1 MSFDDFLN
9 SKYPN
14 FKYIYD
20 WERYPSTRIV
30 SSHLKDVMV
39 NSYNS
44 SGEELR
50 KELPDLI
57 HDLEYFFSKI
67 ISLMKKIL
75 LD

>member
-20 WERYPSTRIV
+20 WEHHPSTRIV
-30 SSHLKDVMV
+30 SSYLKTVMV